1 MSDRPSISFDSLQLG
16 LGCAPAVPG
25 QSAAPSTLDE
35 ERMRALAR
43 VIEAEIVPRLLVSL
57 GASNR
62 ARASAGVP
70 NPHPGSEDVDE
81 LARLLLAHE
90 CEVACAFVQILRQR
104 GTPAERICMDLLAP
118 VARRLGKLW
127 EQDVCDFTEFTQGL
141 ERLHRVLQEVS
152 GEH

>member
-1 MSDRPSISFDSLQLG
+1 MSDRPSASFISLPLSPG
-16 LGCAPAVPG
+16 RAPALPV

-57 GASNR
+57 AASNH
-62 ARASAGVP
+62 ARASSGYP
-70 NPHPGSEDVDE
+70 NPLPGSEDVDE

-104 GTPAERICMDLLAP
+104 GTPAERICLDLLAP

-127 EQDVCDFTEFTQGL
+127 EQDVCDFKEFTLGL

-152 GEH
+152 GEQ